1 MERRRLLKALPIL
14 WLGLAASILLLDY
27 LAGPLISLS
36 ILYVVPVALAA
47 RWSSGWWGVA
57 LAAFMPMV
65 HLGFMVLR
73 KTPWPMTDSF
83 INTGIRMAAL
93 VGFAVLIDRV
103 TRQERELKVLRGLLP
118 VCCFCKRI
126 RTAEEKWEP
135 IEFYITER
143 SEARFTHTICPKC
156 GQQHYREYFEKM
168 KAGRGGGTPQTAN
181 PPPPPQ

>member
-1 MERRRLLKALPIL
+1 
-14 WLGLAASILLLDY
+14 
-27 LAGPLISLS
+27 
-36 ILYVVPVALAA
+36 LYVVPVALAA

-143 SEARFTHTICPKC
+143 SEARFTHTICPEEAARRTRPILRPLPNRLNGFSRRYVVDLRHGPPVWQSVQRNDGSYKSSGC
-156 GQQHYREYFEKM
+156 LNFW
-168 KAGRGGGTPQTAN
+168 PTALSWRS
-181 PPPPPQ
+181 